1 MPFNKIQPEQ
11 IQLATFF
18 SDSGDLNITQTDT
31 GVQMNLSKNLTGNFA
46 FTGQVLTNGK
56 RVFGLGHTGSNVFDP
71 DSGNLLFLGGST
83 EMGQDVN
90 NFNNIALLT
99 QGSNISGINNVA
111 INTKSTIF
119 QTGSQNNTIVAGNS
133 VTFGK
138 VATGSAVIKDSA
150 ATSLTVNDQN
160 TLTVQF
166 ANGHF
171 FEAGDNYFEGA
182 ASFNA
187 SGIFSGKLDVL
198 SDATLSGSTIVN
210 EGLLNGD
217 RTITGT
223 QRLDTGVAIPLWSG
237 NKSQAGI
244 AVAPATGALAISGA
258 TLLIQTGYNGAL
270 TNPYLWGKVA
280 ILGSP

>member
-210 EGLLNGD
+210 EDLLNGD
-217 RTITGT
+217 RTITGV
-223 QRLDTGVAIPLWSG
+223 QRF
-237 NKSQAGI
+237 
-244 AVAPATGALAISGA
+244 ATGFQLPKWEG
-258 TLLIQTGYNGAL
+258 
-270 TNPYLWGKVA
+270 
-280 ILGSP
+280 

>member
-150 ATSLTVNDQN
+150 ATTLTVNDQN

-182 ASFNA
+182 ASFDS

-210 EGLLNGD
+210 EDLLNGG
-217 RTITGT
+217 RTITGV
-223 QRLDTGVAIPLWSG
+223 QRFATGFQLPKWEG
-237 NKSQAGI
+237 RNMGAGPST
-244 AVAPATGALAISGA
+244 ALATGALAISGS
-258 TLLIQTGYNGAL
+258 TLCVFVGGSWA
-270 TNPYLWGKVA
+270 GVA
-280 ILGSP
+280 ISGTAI

>member
-90 NFNNIALLT
+90 NFNNIALIT
-99 QGSNISGINNVA
+99 QGSSISGINNVA

-138 VATGSAVIKDSA
+138 VATGSAVIKDGA
-150 ATSLTVNDQN
+150 ASSLTVNDQN

-166 ANGHF
+166 EKGHF
-171 FEAGDNYFEGA
+171 FEAGSNYFESA

-187 SGIFSGKLDVL
+187 SGIFSGKLDIL
-198 SDATLSGSTIVN
+198 SDATLSGSTVVN
-210 EGLLNGD
+210 EDLVNGG
-217 RTITGT
+217 RTITGV
-223 QRLDTGVAIPLWSG
+223 QRFTTGFQLPKW
-237 NKSQAGI
+237 AGQSMG
-244 AVAPATGALAISGA
+244 AGPSTAPTTGALAISGS
-258 TLLIQTGYNGAL
+258 TLCVFVGGSWA
-270 TNPYLWGKVA
+270 GVA
-280 ILGSP
+280 ISGAPI